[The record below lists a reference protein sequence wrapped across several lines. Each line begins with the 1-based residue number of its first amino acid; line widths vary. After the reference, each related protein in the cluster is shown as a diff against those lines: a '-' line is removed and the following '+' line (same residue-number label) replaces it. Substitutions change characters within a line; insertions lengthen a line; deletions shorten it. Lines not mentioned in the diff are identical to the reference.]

1 MAVSQSHY
9 RFGEDSG
16 TESTSPFLAAED
28 TGIAFGPGVTFL
40 LRICLQCDA
49 TLQSNIAPEFQYNRN
64 GTGWVN
70 ITTTSSVARAVT
82 TTVFTNGANTTKR
95 LSGTGTFE
103 TTSAGCTHDGT
114 SGGTAF
120 DIVASGNGETVC
132 AIQLL
137 PTDVVNGDTI
147 QFRLTRDGGIL
158 LGSYP
163 VTPTLTVSIP
173 SLPLMGAVSA
183 QGAFAPLGG
192 W

>member
-9 RFGEDSG
+9 RFGADSG
-16 TESTSPFLAAED
+16 TESTYPFLAAED
-28 TGIAFGPGVTFL
+28 TGISFAPGVTFL
-40 LRICLQCDA
+40 LRICLQCDT

-64 GTGWVN
+64 GAGWN
-70 ITTTSSVARAVT
+70 PITTTSSVARAVT
-82 TTVFTNGANTTKR
+82 TAVFANAANTTKR

-103 TTSAGCTHDGT
+103 ATSQGCTHDGIA
-114 SGGTAF
+114 GGAQF

-137 PTDVVNGDTI
+137 APDVVDGDTI

-163 VTPTLTVSIP
+163 VTPTLTVSILNP
-173 SLPLMGAVSA
+173 ALMGAVSA